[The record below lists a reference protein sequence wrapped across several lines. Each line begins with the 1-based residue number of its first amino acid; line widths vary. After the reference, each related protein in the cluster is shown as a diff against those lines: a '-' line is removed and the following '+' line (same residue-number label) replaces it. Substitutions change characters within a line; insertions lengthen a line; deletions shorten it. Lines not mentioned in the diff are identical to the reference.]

1 VCTATDLQNDGSI
14 RVWNL
19 EKFTLMRRQNCKIHE
34 NSTWTV
40 PVASWHSARY
50 PTRKKDKNHNKSWKT
65 GLKCS
70 PTLSGNTRFTGPLL
84 LLGWIRLGR
93 FVLVLCLVIKARRS
107 AALLP
112 WNHLSEL
119 NSKNAPAWSFFA
131 CLLTNLKVIVR
142 IVLHD
147 CCNNTW
153 QNYEGHLFPRFL
165 CLPVFPILSVVFCH
179 RLCSSAAFRLHCF
192 SFKCTIHVSRASE
205 KRLPGSAS
213 HCLPNSVQ
221 IRQTMSQ
228 RQGNHLI
235 LLSPLSSPQT

>member
-1 VCTATDLQNDGSI
+1 MTWCIQILLPGQKNRGS
-14 RVWNL
+14 VTYQQAQPFP
-19 EKFTLMRRQNCKIHE
+19 ET
-34 NSTWTV
+34 
-40 PVASWHSARY
+40 P
-50 PTRKKDKNHNKSWKT
+50 
-65 GLKCS
+65 
-70 PTLSGNTRFTGPLL
+70 GPLVHSFFL
-84 LLGWIRLGR
+84 AES
-93 FVLVLCLVIKARRS
+93 VLVGLSLSSAWWSKHRS

-112 WNHLSEL
+112 WNDLSEL
-119 NSKNAPAWSFFA
+119 NSKDAPAWSFFA
-131 CLLTNLKVIVR
+131 CLLTDLKVIVR
-142 IVLHD
+142 IVLHH

-165 CLPVFPILSVVFCH
+165 CLPVFPIFSVVFCH

-221 IRQTMSQ
+221 IRQTISQ